1 MLEIGS
7 SYKKVI
13 VADDKAVREIAR
25 ISGDSN
31 PIHLDEDYAQK
42 SEFRKRIAHA
52 LFCINGISMII
63 GNYLPGNGAVLISQN
78 FRYRK
83 PVYIGDSIEIT
94 VEVAGILAGNKYLLR
109 TLCKNESKDI
119 VLDGESV
126 VKWEEGSR

>member
-1 MLEIGS
+1 
-7 SYKKVI
+7 
-13 VADDKAVREIAR
+13 
-25 ISGDSN
+25 
-31 PIHLDEDYAQK
+31 
-42 SEFRKRIAHA
+42 
-52 LFCINGISMII
+52 MII